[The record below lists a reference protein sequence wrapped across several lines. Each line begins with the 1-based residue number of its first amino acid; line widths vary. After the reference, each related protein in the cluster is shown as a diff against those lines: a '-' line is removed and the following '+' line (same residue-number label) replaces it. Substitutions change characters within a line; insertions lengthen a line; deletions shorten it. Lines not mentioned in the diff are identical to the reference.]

1 VSPLPLDQYDPALAA
16 SARSASRSSSRDR
29 NELEEL
35 KVAALFSEKI
45 EVVDEDFNRELTKS
59 FICKGET
66 TAWILK
72 SDVDYNNIDAMADLM
87 SWRQR
92 DFSLRRAW
100 ENGRV
105 VMVYASEQC
114 AGADLMLFALFW
126 YRPMADSRRLI
137 GLWLTVAV

>member
-1 VSPLPLDQYDPALAA
+1 MCTEGSRMCDKSQCKVLASDCTWDQFPKDSGGTSEECPHEETVNELVSPLPLDQYDPALAA

-72 SDVDYNNIDAMADLM
+72 SDVDYNN
-87 SWRQR
+87 
-92 DFSLRRAW
+92 
-100 ENGRV
+100 
-105 VMVYASEQC
+105 
-114 AGADLMLFALFW
+114 
-126 YRPMADSRRLI
+126 
-137 GLWLTVAV
+137 